1 MSEPVFH
8 AISTGS
14 SPKRTLNVSSK
25 LSLRSMV
32 ASSSAAVLQTRTRTC
47 KTVLTH
53 RLFFFFHQ
61 GTNTD
66 KFWSLLNSGCC

>member
-1 MSEPVFH
+1 
-8 AISTGS
+8 
-14 SPKRTLNVSSK
+14 

-32 ASSSAAVLQTRTRTC
+32 ASSSAAVSQTRTMTC

-53 RLFFFFHQ
+53 CLFFFAHQ

-66 KFWSLLNSGCC
+66 KFWSLLNSGCCLDASFLSVCSCQCRLSIIYRLDV